1 MGNQK
6 DRLNEIV
13 LLCTLNY
20 MLKLMG
26 KKIFCAQF
34 FFIWMLVNKTLL
46 EFPEL
51 VVSPENRSQTRQI
64 CRIYTTG
71 EGYFREA

>member
-6 DRLNEIV
+6 DRLNGTV

-26 KKIFCAQF
+26 KKIFYAKMFSLSEC
-34 FFIWMLVNKTLL
+34 
-46 EFPEL
+46 
-51 VVSPENRSQTRQI
+51 
-64 CRIYTTG
+64 
-71 EGYFREA
+71 

>member
-51 VVSPENRSQTRQI
+51 VVSPEKQKSNKANLLNLYNRW
-64 CRIYTTG
+64 G
-71 EGYFREA
+71 LF